1 VAVRALI
8 EWFATAARILPWRAT
23 LDPYAIWVS
32 EIMLQQ
38 TQVKTVIP
46 YWERWMQLFP
56 TPAALAAAEESVVL
70 KAWEGL
76 GYYSR
81 ARNLQKAARQISQRP
96 SGEFPTSRDE
106 LLELP
111 GIGPYTAGAIASI
124 AFNQPAPILDGNVIR
139 VLTRV
144 HALRGNPVE
153 RELNKRL
160 WSLAQEWVQHA
171 AECTRF
177 PRPPFAL
184 SGSCSALNQSL
195 MELGATLCTPRSP
208 GCPDCPIRSQCAAH
222 RSGNPEAFPETA
234 PRPVVTKLRRVVV
247 LIEHRDSIL
256 VRQRPEGGINAGYW
270 EFPELEL
277 EPSESGADAV
287 ATAARW
293 SGLELDQ
300 FSVRPGLVHSIT
312 RYRIQLEVLH
322 ARVTR
327 KPAIRSSKE
336 DPTLTWIPKRKL
348 AALHLTAAHRKLAL
362 RLEPH

>member
-1 VAVRALI
+1 MPALI

-46 YWERWMQLFP
+46 YWERWMQWFP
-56 TPAALAAAEESVVL
+56 TPAALAAAEEPVVL

-96 SGEFPTSRDE
+96 SGDFPSSRDA

-111 GIGPYTAGAIASI
+111 GIGPYTAGAVASI

-160 WSLAQEWVQHA
+160 WSLAQEWVTHA
-171 AECTRF
+171 SELNRF

-184 SGSCSALNQSL
+184 SGSCSALNQAL
-195 MELGATLCTPRSP
+195 MELGATLCTPRAP

-222 RSGNPEAFPETA
+222 QSGKPEAFPETA

-277 EPSESGADAV
+277 SESSAEAIQ
-287 ATAARW
+287 TAARW
-293 SGLELDQ
+293 SGLDPDQ
-300 FSVRPGLVHSIT
+300 FGARPGLVHSIT

-327 KPAIRSSKE
+327 KPTIKTSKN
-336 DPTLTWIPKRKL
+336 DSTLTWIPKRDL
-348 AALHLTAAHRKLAL
+348 AALHLTAAHRKLAR
-362 RLEPH
+362 RLDPE